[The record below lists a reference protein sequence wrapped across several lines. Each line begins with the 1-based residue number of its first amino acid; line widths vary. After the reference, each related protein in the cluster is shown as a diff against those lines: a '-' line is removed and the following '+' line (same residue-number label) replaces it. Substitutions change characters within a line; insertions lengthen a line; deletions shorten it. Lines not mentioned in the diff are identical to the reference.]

1 MIEITTKELIEE
13 YEKIMNITLSKRE
26 RIIFLYARIVDFIME
41 KDVEICETRLG
52 SAIRSFLKTGK
63 RPDHIVIN
71 ISIDDFLGLF
81 SDSAEIRQKTQRWF
95 QMAVLPAFDLNAPDN
110 KLTLNIELRK
120 K

>member
-71 ISIDDFLGLF
+71 ISIDETCSIETIDQITQIFAKSIEKSWQPYWVFLYRLIISG
-81 SDSAEIRQKTQRWF
+81 D
-95 QMAVLPAFDLNAPDN
+95 
-110 KLTLNIELRK
+110 LTLSG
-120 K
+120 